1 MREFESLN
9 RPVEAAKLK
18 VPIAEAFA
26 LVNVA
31 KVHRRLRRG
40 TRGGL
45 DHAWDPSVVIAQR
58 PIDRAL
64 APTHVMGVAR
74 FERFFRAAA
83 GLDVDKEDLKR
94 YSDFVN
100 HKVYDLL
107 IRGEATAK
115 ANDRDLIEPIDLP
128 ITKGLQENIHLF
140 KELDENIEL
149 KPILDH
155 LTARPPLDLEY
166 SEETVSQLP
175 AIAGGLSVA
184 LARAFKIIDPDIKN
198 PQTKH
203 WQRSFQIFDLLV

>member
-1 MREFESLN
+1 
-9 RPVEAAKLK
+9 
-18 VPIAEAFA
+18 
-26 LVNVA
+26 
-31 KVHRRLRRG
+31 
-40 TRGGL
+40 
-45 DHAWDPSVVIAQR
+45 VIAQR
-58 PIDRAL
+58 PIDRAV

-107 IRGEATAK
+107 IRGEVTAK
-115 ANDRDLIEPIDLP
+115 VNGRDLIEPIDLP

-155 LTARPPLDLEY
+155 LTARPALDLDY
-166 SEETVSQLP
+166 SEETLTQLP

-184 LARAFKIIDPDIKN
+184 LARAFKIIDPDLKN

-203 WQRSFQIFDLLV
+203 WQSSFQIFDLLV